1 MPGQKGMD
9 EDFSGSSYP
18 DEIDA
23 PSCKVPMTTEEKD
36 RYWYENI
43 YQGDNMPQLT
53 VRAVIMGMLLGG
65 FMSLSNLYIGLKTG
79 WGMDVAITA
88 CVLSYA
94 TWSTLSRLFPRFI
107 KSEMSI
113 LENNAMQFT
122 ASSAGLSTGGTMV
135 SAVSAYLIVTGD
147 HIGFWVLIAW
157 TFFLAVLGVMMA
169 IPMKRQMINNEQLPF
184 PSGIAAATTLK
195 SLHLRGG
202 EAVLQARSLFTAGA
216 IGAIIAWMRDAM
228 SLLSPRFCIPSL
240 IEVPFLK
247 VGGVTAMQYTFA
259 FEGSLLL
266 VAAGAIMGFK
276 VAWSLLLGAAINYGI
291 LAPYIYDHFIH
302 IDPVTGLVIHDAI
315 EKLGYRGIV
324 SWSMWTGAA
333 IMISSGIVSFALQGK
348 TLLRAVTSFR
358 RKGEGMRETNP
369 VDRIE
374 VPNSWFI
381 WGTLL
386 SGAAC
391 VVLLKYAFHT
401 DLWMG
406 ILAVPIAFFLAL
418 VACRAMGETDITP
431 VGAMGSITQLT
442 YGIIAPKNMVTTLMT
457 AGVTAGVAGS
467 TADLLRNSKC
477 GYILGANPRKQFLAQ
492 LLGVFAG
499 TAVIVPAFFL
509 IVNDASV
516 LGSDRFPAPSAQVW
530 AGVATMLSQGLS
542 SLHPTAQW
550 GLAAGLIIGAALPL
564 MEKYLPRR
572 INTFIPS
579 SMGLGL
585 ALVIPAWN
593 SISMFI
599 GALIALLV
607 TRGSPK
613 VAETYTIPV
622 ASGIIAGE
630 SLMGVAIALLIAL
643 KILC

>member
-9 EDFSGSSYP
+9 EDFSCSSYP

-23 PSCKVPMTTEEKD
+23 PSCKVPMTAEEKD

-53 VRAVIMGMLLGG
+53 VRAVVMGMLLGG

-94 TWSTLSRLFPRFI
+94 LWSPLFRLFPRSI

-113 LENNAMQFT
+113 LENNVMQTT
-122 ASSAGLSTGGTMV
+122 ASSAGYSTGGTMV

-147 HIGFWVLIAW
+147 HISFWVLTAW
-157 TFFLAVLGVMMA
+157 TFILAVLGIMMA

-195 SLHLRGG
+195 SLHLRGE

-216 IGAIIAWMRDAM
+216 IGAITAWMRDAM

-240 IEVPFLK
+240 MEVPFLK
-247 VGGVTAMQYTFA
+247 VGGVPAMQYTFA

-266 VAAGAIMGFK
+266 MAAGAIMGFK
-276 VAWSLLLGAAINYGI
+276 VAWSLLLGATINYGI
-291 LAPYIYDHFIH
+291 LAPYIYDHFTH
-302 IDPVTGLVIHDAI
+302 IDPVTGLLVHDAI

-333 IMISSGIVSFALQGK
+333 IMISSGIVSFALQEK
-348 TLLRAVTSFR
+348 TVLRAFTSFR
-358 RKGEGMRETNP
+358 RGGEGTRETNP
-369 VDRIE
+369 IERIE

-381 WGTLL
+381 WGTML

-391 VVLLKYAFHT
+391 VVLLHYAFHA
-401 DLWMG
+401 DLWVG
-406 ILAVPIAFFLAL
+406 ILAVPIVFFLAI

-431 VGAMGSITQLT
+431 VGAMGNITQL
-442 YGIIAPKNMVTTLMT
+442 INSILVPKNMVINLMT
-457 AGVTAGVAGS
+457 AGVTGGAADAA
-467 TADLLRNSKC
+467 ADLLRNLKC

-509 IVNDASV
+509 IVTDTAV

-572 INTFIPS
+572 INAFIPS

-593 SISMFI
+593 SISIFI

-607 TRGSPK
+607 ARRSPK

-622 ASGIIAGE
+622 SSGIIAGE
-630 SLMGVAIALLIAL
+630 SLMGVTIAILVAL
-643 KILC
+643 KILG